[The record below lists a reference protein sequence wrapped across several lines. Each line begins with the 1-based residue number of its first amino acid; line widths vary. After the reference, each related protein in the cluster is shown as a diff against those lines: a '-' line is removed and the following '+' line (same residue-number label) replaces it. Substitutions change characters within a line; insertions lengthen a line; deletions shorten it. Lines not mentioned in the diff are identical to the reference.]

1 VEGDPELVCP
11 WVVDMERS
19 PPSTSASAN
28 WNILHLFQ
36 VSLKG
41 KGKESLPAHPW
52 LPLSFL
58 ISSHLCFY
66 SVCFGVGARIR
77 LCCRRSRLR
86 CRRWRISWC
95 RCLFGK
101 MSRVSSLRLPSSIKG
116 ELAEVHLAREVVEE
130 KFCSLFDASADGV
143 QRLVVSKMECQ
154 EQFEELS
161 LLRV

>member
-1 VEGDPELVCP
+1 
-11 WVVDMERS
+11 
-19 PPSTSASAN
+19 
-28 WNILHLFQ
+28 
-36 VSLKG
+36 
-41 KGKESLPAHPW
+41 
-52 LPLSFL
+52 
-58 ISSHLCFY
+58 
-66 SVCFGVGARIR
+66 
-77 LCCRRSRLR
+77 
-86 CRRWRISWC
+86 
-95 RCLFGK
+95 